1 MIDYV
6 LLVTIINN
14 YDTYI
19 LLSVL
24 YHKRIF
30 YFWVTQDTC
39 RLNKFSFMEIPVE
52 NTLQKYMYTEDLC
65 VCQEDPMIICKYY
78 GRE

>member
-30 YFWVTQDTC
+30 LFLGYVRYMSSTQ
-39 RLNKFSFMEIPVE
+39 FSFMEIPVE

-65 VCQEDPMIICKYY
+65 VCQEV
-78 GRE
+78 

>member
-1 MIDYV
+1 
-6 LLVTIINN
+6 
-14 YDTYI
+14 
-19 LLSVL
+19 
-24 YHKRIF
+24 
-30 YFWVTQDTC
+30 
-39 RLNKFSFMEIPVE
+39 MEIPVE